1 MSRHAS
7 AIISELQVRGRRAGA
22 PRSRSP
28 SALGADVSQMNVRP
42 LARIL
47 RALGDETRL
56 RIVAWLAHGELCVCH
71 LEKALG
77 LSQPN
82 VSRQLGVLRA
92 AGVVDN
98 RRDGTWVYYSLV
110 VQDHPAA
117 AAMLDS
123 LVKSFGEVRALR
135 AEHLQLRK
143 SCGPPVGVPRI
154 ER

>member
-1 MSRHAS
+1 MSRIVS
-7 AIISELQVRGRRAGA
+7 AAVSEPQPRGRKTGA
-22 PRSRSP
+22 PRRRSP
-28 SALGADVSQMNVRP
+28 SVAGTDASPMNVRP

-56 RIVAWLAHGELCVCH
+56 RIIAWLSHGELCVCH
-71 LEKALG
+71 LEKALE

-92 AGVVDN
+92 AGIVES
-98 RRDGTWVYYSLV
+98 RRDGTWVYYALV
-110 VQDHPAA
+110 AQAHPASA
-117 AAMLDS
+117 ATLAS
-123 LVKSFGEVRALR
+123 LVKAFKEEGALR
-135 AEHLQLRK
+135 AEHLKLRK

>member
-1 MSRHAS
+1 LS
-7 AIISELQVRGRRAGA
+7 AALAVPHLRGRRAGTLTG
-22 PRSRSP
+22 RSS
-28 SALGADVSQMNVRP
+28 SIAASDVIQASVRP

-56 RIVAWLAHGELCVCH
+56 RIVAWLSHGELCVCH
-71 LEKALG
+71 LEKALE

-92 AGVVDN
+92 AGVVES
-98 RRDGTWVYYSLV
+98 RRDGTWMYYSLV
-110 VQDHPAA
+110 AQEQPAV

-123 LVKSFGEVRALR
+123 LVKSFGDERALR
-135 AEHLQLRK
+135 AEHLKLRK
-143 SCGPPVGVPRI
+143 SCGPPVGVPRV